1 MNSDQERTFQG
12 RIEIL
17 IESCGGPTE
26 LAKLSGLSRRV
37 IDKYKSGESEPSR
50 ERLIALANAG
60 GKSVEWLAIGNT
72 STITHERSTDTDFIK
87 LPRYN
92 ARLAAGDGAFN
103 ERAELLDHIPFT
115 KQFLSRKLGLMTARD
130 LAILEVQGDSME
142 PTIGDGDLVIVDQSQ
157 RTIADGIM
165 AFILDDTA
173 YIKRMRRFFDGI
185 EIISDNKE
193 LYPPIQLG
201 RDRFEELH
209 IIGRVRWC
217 GHIL

>member
-1 MNSDQERTFQG
+1 MQGLAEATDKSLDWLATGVEQERT
-12 RIEIL
+12 L
-17 IESCGGPTE
+17 P
-26 LAKLSGLSRRV
+26 
-37 IDKYKSGESEPSR
+37 D
-50 ERLIALANAG
+50 
-60 GKSVEWLAIGNT
+60 
-72 STITHERSTDTDFIK
+72 TISI
-87 LPRYN
+87 PRYN

-115 KQFLSRKLGLMTARD
+115 KEFLSRKLGLMTAKD
-130 LAILEVQGDSME
+130 LAILEVKGDSME
-142 PTIGDGDLVIVDQSQ
+142 PTIGDGDLVIVDQTQ
-157 RTIADGIM
+157 RAPDDGII

-193 LYPPIQLG
+193 LYSPTLLS